1 VNFYPILKIKFEI
14 YFDLINMKIYILLI
28 VTNIGYTQTI
38 SKQVIGT
45 AGKTQTNSN
54 LKVSWTTG
62 EPVVGLMTAG
72 GNQLGNGYYP
82 AMDLQALSLEDNILE
97 AQIKVYPNPTS
108 QMLYVS
114 HPEINSFGIQIVDLN
129 GKQVYSSTISKDQPL
144 DVSNYSQG
152 MYLIT
157 IENKEANKKNTYK
170 IIKD

>member
-1 VNFYPILKIKFEI
+1 MKKTILF
-14 YFDLINMKIYILLI
+14 FVLS
-28 VTNIGYTQTI
+28 VPFFGGAQSI

-82 AMDLQALSLEDNILE
+82 AMDIQALSIDDVTLNVEIML
-97 AQIKVYPNPTS
+97 YPNPVS
-108 QMLYVS
+108 QSLYVS
-114 HPEINSFGIQIVDLN
+114 HPELNSFGIQIVDLN
-129 GKQVYSSTISKDQPL
+129 GKQVYSGTISKDQPL

-170 IIKD
+170 IIKK

>member
-1 VNFYPILKIKFEI
+1 MKKILIG
-14 YFDLINMKIYILLI
+14 LLLCSFI
-28 VTNIGYTQTI
+28 SVHSQTI

-62 EPVVGLMTAG
+62 ESVVGLMTAG

-82 AMDLQALSLEDNILE
+82 AMNINALKIEDIALDL
-97 AQIKVYPNPTS
+97 QIKVYPNPTT
-108 QMLYVS
+108 QLLYVS
-114 HPEINSFGIQIVDLN
+114 HPDLNSFLIQITDLS
-129 GKQVYSSTISKDQPL
+129 GKQVYSDTINKDQPL
-144 DVSNYSQG
+144 DISNYTQG

-170 IIKD
+170 IIKK

>member
-1 VNFYPILKIKFEI
+1 
-14 YFDLINMKIYILLI
+14 MKTITCLLLLVSSSI
-28 VTNIGYTQTI
+28 FAQSI
-38 SKQVIGT
+38 SKQVIST
-45 AGKTQTNSN
+45 AGKTQTNSD

-82 AMDLQALSLEDNILE
+82 AMDLQALSVEDNTLE
-97 AQIKVYPNPTS
+97 AQITVYPNPTS

-129 GKQVYSSTISKDQPL
+129 GKQVYSGTISKDQPL

-170 IIKD
+170 IIKK